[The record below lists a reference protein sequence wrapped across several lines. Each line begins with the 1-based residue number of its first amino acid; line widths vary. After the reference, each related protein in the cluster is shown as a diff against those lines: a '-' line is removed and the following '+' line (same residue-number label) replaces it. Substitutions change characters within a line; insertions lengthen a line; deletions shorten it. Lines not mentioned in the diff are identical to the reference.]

1 MPTYGM
7 GEAIR
12 EMRLR
17 LGYTQEELAY
27 GICTPGTL
35 SRIENGRAVMSKQ
48 VFEALWSRM
57 PGLHHVW
64 ISCDTKKEM
73 QRSKLC
79 KQTLLYLTLR
89 KMSEAKQAMEQY
101 RCMMD
106 KENRFCLQ
114 FAWYTQAIYQAI
126 LKERED
132 EILPGLKR
140 ALSLTMPRWETR
152 FRGRKKAV
160 VLSYDEIYIL
170 SNMGIAYARRMEM
183 ETSFQILF
191 YLKDYLERQSLDLA
205 DSFNIG
211 PMIFGNLAWLLE
223 KQGRY
228 EEAVKQCDNGI
239 KICCFTG
246 KYTVLPHLLCI
257 KAWCITASGNQRMAE
272 KSVRQAE
279 AILDI
284 TDGYRG
290 YGSFEEFYKAKE
302 PIFVTF

>member
-35 SRIENGRAVMSKQ
+35 SRIENGKAIMSKQ

-57 PGLHHVW
+57 PGLHHAW
-64 ISCDTKKEM
+64 ISCEAKKEM

-79 KQTLLYLTLR
+79 KQTLLYLAMR
-89 KMSEAKQAMEQY
+89 MMPDAKQAMEQY
-101 RCMMD
+101 RCLMD
-106 KENRFCLQ
+106 EKNHFCLQ

-126 LKERED
+126 LQERES
-132 EILPGLKR
+132 EILPELRR
-140 ALSLTMPRWETR
+140 ALKLTMPHWRERLWGQKR
-152 FRGRKKAV
+152 IAI
-160 VLSYDEIYIL
+160 LSYDEIYIL
-170 SNMGIAYARRMEM
+170 SNMGIAYARQREM
-183 ETSFQILF
+183 ELSFQILF
-191 YLKDYLERQSLDLA
+191 YLKDYLERQNLDWA
-205 DSFNIG
+205 DSIRIG

-228 EEAVKQCDNGI
+228 NEAVKQCDHGI
-239 KICCFTG
+239 RICCFTG
-246 KYTVLPHLLCI
+246 NYTVLPQLLCI

-272 KSVRQAE
+272 KSIRQAE

-290 YGSFEEFYKAKE
+290 YGSFGEFYKAKE